1 MSFFHFEKQKAKL
14 FSGVSTVTSN
24 QNEATEKGKIP
35 SMWSLYRERFPHKE
49 RQDMKRDTIALYS
62 DYESEE
68 YGAYTFSIGTF
79 ADQHEKAANV
89 ISLPASEYAVFVSR
103 RGRIEEV
110 VFETWQEIWTWAEK
124 NLRTYTGDYEV
135 YGEQAVN
142 PENAQVAIYI
152 AVDRKK

>member
-1 MSFFHFEKQKAKL
+1 MSFSHFEKQKAKL

-103 RGRIEEV
+103 RGGSKRSCLRLGRRFGHGLRKISV
-110 VFETWQEIWTWAEK
+110 HIPEIMK
-124 NLRTYTGDYEV
+124 FM
-135 YGEQAVN
+135 VN
-142 PENAQVAIYI
+142 KQ
-152 AVDRKK
+152 